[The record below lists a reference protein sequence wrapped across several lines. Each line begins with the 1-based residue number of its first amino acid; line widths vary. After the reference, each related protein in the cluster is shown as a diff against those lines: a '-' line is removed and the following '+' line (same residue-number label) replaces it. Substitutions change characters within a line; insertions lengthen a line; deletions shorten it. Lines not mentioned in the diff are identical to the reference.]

1 MIDFHCHI
9 LWDMDDGADSIEQA
23 VSMASIAADEGIET
37 IIATPHCIEEK
48 DLKGFARRV
57 KERCS
62 LLQERLDGEGLEIR
76 IAPGAELYTD
86 PAFLEMDGLEL
97 VTLNNSQ
104 YILVE
109 LPMGEVP
116 RYTEDFIYH
125 LQLKC
130 LIPIIAHPERNLSII
145 EDPNIMLRL
154 IDLGALA
161 QINTGS
167 ITGLFGSRVQQC
179 AQILLTH
186 GMGHLLGTDAHSD
199 RRRGPYMQEAVRK
212 LREWL
217 EPQQVEAIIYTTPQN
232 IYAGKSVLVSTPTEY
247 HKKKSFFSFLRRKAR

>member
-9 LWDMDDGADSIEQA
+9 LWEMDDGSDSIEQA
-23 VSMASIAADEGIET
+23 KSMAFIAANEGIDT
-37 IIATPHCIEEK
+37 IIATPHCMDEK
-48 DLKGFARRV
+48 DLKEFAGRV
-57 KERCS
+57 QESCN
-62 LLQERLDGEGLEIR
+62 LLQERVEQDGLEINIVPGAEVYLDPALLEMEGLELI
-76 IAPGAELYTD
+76 
-86 PAFLEMDGLEL
+86 
-97 VTLNNSQ
+97 TLNNTQ
-104 YILVE
+104 YMLIE
-109 LPMGEVP
+109 LPMGELP

-125 LQLKC
+125 LQLKG

-145 EDPNIMLRL
+145 DNPNIMLRL

-167 ITGLFGSRVQQC
+167 ITGFFGSKVQQC

-217 EPQQVEAIIYTTPQN
+217 EPQQVEEIIYTTPQS
-232 IYAGKSVLVSTPTEY
+232 IYAGKNVLVSTPTEY
-247 HKKKSFFSFLRRKAR
+247 HKKKSIFSFLRRKAQ